1 MKGSL
6 IILSFFI
13 TGIIAGI
20 TFSIPESIAGVDLSV
35 YALYVLMFLVGVSV
49 GGDQRSWSMLHGQN
63 IRFILLPAGTILGT
77 WAGVSLINLLLSD
90 IQLRESLA
98 IGSGFG
104 YYSLSSI
111 FIAQLRGQEMG
122 AIALISNIIREL
134 VTLICT
140 PLFVRYFGK
149 LSAIA
154 SAGATSMDTTLPV
167 ITHYSGKEYAIV
179 SVFHGTVLTI
189 LVPVIVVTILSI

>member
-1 MKGSL
+1 M
-6 IILSFFI
+6 
-13 TGIIAGI
+13 
-20 TFSIPESIAGVDLSV
+20 PESMAGVDLSV
-35 YALYVLMFLVGVSV
+35 YALYILMFLVGVSV

-63 IRFILLPAGTILGT
+63 LRFILLPAGTILGT

-90 IQLRESLA
+90 IQLRDSLA

-111 FIAQLRGQEMG
+111 FIAELRGQELG
-122 AIALISNIIREL
+122 VIALISNIIREL
-134 VTLICT
+134 ITLIFT
-140 PLFVRYFGK
+140 PLFVRYFGN

-167 ITHYSGKEYAIV
+167 ITLYSGKEYAIT

>member
-13 TGIIAGI
+13 TGVIAGI
-20 TFSIPESIAGVDLSV
+20 TFSMPESMAGVDLSV

-49 GGDQRSWSMLHGQN
+49 GGDQRSWNMLHGQN
-63 IRFILLPAGTILGT
+63 LRFILLPAGTILGT
-77 WAGVSLINLLLSD
+77 WVGVSLINLLLSD
-90 IQLRESLA
+90 IQLRDSLA

>member
-20 TFSIPESIAGVDLSV
+20 TFSMPESMAGVDLSV
-35 YALYVLMFLVGVSV
+35 YALYILMFLVGVSV

-63 IRFILLPAGTILGT
+63 LRFILLPAGTILGT

-90 IQLRESLA
+90 IQLRDSLA

-111 FIAQLRGQEMG
+111 FIAELRGQELG
-122 AIALISNIIREL
+122 VIALISNIIREL
-134 VTLICT
+134 ITLIFT
-140 PLFVRYFGK
+140 PLFVRYFGN

-167 ITHYSGKEYAIV
+167 ITLYSGKEYAIT